1 MNDIIE
7 DDILNNHDID
17 IDYVGFIDEDVIEK
31 SIFILT
37 LQNLFRI
44 FLYMYEAIMYLRDF
58 MA

>member
-44 FLYMYEAIMYLRDF
+44 FLYMYKAIMYLRDF